1 MCTEFEVQDKF
12 GTGQQ
17 SISYRVSC
25 IMYRVSCIIS
35 YYPLYILESNILY

>member
-25 IMYRVSCIIS
+25 IVYRVSCFVYRVS
-35 YYPLYILESNILY
+35 YRITHSIY